1 MEKNEEMNSFFAVN
15 LSKMNY
21 AASAE
26 QYRSDFLKW
35 QEKNGGST
43 EHLLLPLH
51 GTGVAFGPFENEKNA
66 LSMAASS
73 LTDGKD
79 YFGDK
84 WVILVGSATAQTE
97 FYKPRI
103 NDSRLYVCSTADCG
117 GIQRFKGSCSKCK
130 SEGKELVPTIEIRDW
145 DGRLG

>member
-1 MEKNEEMNSFFAVN
+1 MEKNKETTSFFAVN

-26 QYRSDFLKW
+26 QYRLDFLKW
-35 QEKNGGST
+35 QETNGGST
-43 EHLLLPLH
+43 EHLLLPLN
-51 GTGVAFGPFENEKNA
+51 GTGVAFGPFETEKNA

-73 LTDGKD
+73 LTDDKD
-79 YFGDK
+79 YFGDR
-84 WVILVGSATAQTE
+84 WVILVGSATDRTE

-130 SEGKELVPTIEIRDW
+130 MEGKELVPTVEIRDW